1 MWKPCGPGGSP
12 LSAVLIVAPPAPSEI
27 VMVPSTSP
35 VPVGV
40 ACLISARSSRA
51 RAGPDLPTAFRIGTF
66 EVSYGGLAVLLAA
79 GFALGYGA
87 MRIWQRR
94 GNILHN

>member
-1 MWKPCGPGGSP
+1 MSETISEPPTSTAATKETEPEVVAAIS
-12 LSAVLIVAPPAPSEI
+12 SAE
-27 VMVPSTSP
+27 
-35 VPVGV
+35 G
-40 ACLISARSSRA
+40 
-51 RAGPDLPTAFRIGTF
+51 GPDLPTAFRIGTF